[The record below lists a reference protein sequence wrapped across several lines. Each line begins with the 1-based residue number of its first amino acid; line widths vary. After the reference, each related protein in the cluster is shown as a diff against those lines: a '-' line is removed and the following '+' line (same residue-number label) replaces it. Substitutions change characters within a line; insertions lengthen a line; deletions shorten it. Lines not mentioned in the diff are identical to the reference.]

1 MKGKH
6 FYLGIAICYFI
17 VAIIQFQMPGTLNAN
32 LYVTI
37 AFVSLELSLLQILKS
52 LVQTLKRNISE
63 KHRLIKNYSD
73 ILKRNIKLFEPYKSL
88 DGYTQLFRS
97 KLKDIPEQ
105 DNHEAMIN
113 KLDKLD
119 FALTFFQLVF
129 CTIQMIIMPLKIIPF
144 DALTNKTIN
153 VLTIITFAFMFL
165 SYYFT
170 SDEKERRDSMKER
183 LSIEENLSN
192 YFFDVIESINKE
204 TEQKGVE

>member
-1 MKGKH
+1 
-6 FYLGIAICYFI
+6 
-17 VAIIQFQMPGTLNAN
+17 MPGTLNAN

-119 FALTFFQLVF
+119 FALTFFHLVL
-129 CTIQMIIMPLKIIPF
+129 CTIQIIIMPLKIIPF

-170 SDEKERRDSMKER
+170 SDEKERRDNMKER

-192 YFFDVIESINKE
+192 YFFDVIESVNKE